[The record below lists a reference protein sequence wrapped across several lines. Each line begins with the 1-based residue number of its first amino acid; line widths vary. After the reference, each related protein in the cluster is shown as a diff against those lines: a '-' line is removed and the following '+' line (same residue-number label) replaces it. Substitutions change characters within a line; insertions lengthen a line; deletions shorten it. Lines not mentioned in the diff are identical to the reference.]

1 MAITALTINAAKPK
15 DKPYKLSD
23 ELGLC
28 LLIMP
33 TGGRLWRFNYRFG
46 GKQKTL
52 SLGNYPDLPLAKAR
66 AMRAAA
72 REALAEGRDPAQIRK
87 DKQREERARSQ
98 DTFRAISKEWLGKLE
113 RDGRSTDHIQ
123 AALAARFCQ
132 TRYRRPPYH
141 GTDGA

>member
-1 MAITALTINAAKPK
+1 MALTALAINAAKPK

-72 REALAEGRDPAQIRK
+72 REALAEGRDPTQIRK
-87 DKQREERARSQ
+87 DKQR
-98 DTFRAISKEWLGKLE
+98 
-113 RDGRSTDHIQ
+113 
-123 AALAARFCQ
+123 
-132 TRYRRPPYH
+132 
-141 GTDGA
+141 